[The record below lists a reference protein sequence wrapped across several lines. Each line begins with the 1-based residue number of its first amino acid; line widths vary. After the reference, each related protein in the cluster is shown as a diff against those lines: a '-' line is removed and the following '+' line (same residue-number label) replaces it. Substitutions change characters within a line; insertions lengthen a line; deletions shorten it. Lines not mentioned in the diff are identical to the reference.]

1 MFPCLFHKSRWICNP
16 PDSTCALL
24 AKWSSRVRHTK
35 LVEYN
40 STGCSKWSGACMC
53 SNSKASVSMKGQFFM
68 ICYYKAKKDG
78 TQKGK
83 ICLLPFFCCCCW
95 KAKLNKQT
103 LNLFLIWHLCHRE
116 RERECWNA
124 SVILH
129 YVYIFSFGMTSV
141 PSLPD
146 FSCQKTYLV
155 YSMQPSWS
163 NSISLSAI
171 VCWID
176 QSLVDVFNT

>member
-1 MFPCLFHKSRWICNP
+1 MVRSLHVFQLKGFCVHERTVFHDLLLQSKEGQDTERKDMFI
-16 PDSTCALL
+16 A
-24 AKWSSRVRHTK
+24 
-35 LVEYN
+35 
-40 STGCSKWSGACMC
+40 
-53 SNSKASVSMKGQFFM
+53 
-68 ICYYKAKKDG
+68 
-78 TQKGK
+78 
-83 ICLLPFFCCCCW
+83 FFCCCCW

-103 LNLFLIWHLCHRE
+103 LNLFLIWHLCH